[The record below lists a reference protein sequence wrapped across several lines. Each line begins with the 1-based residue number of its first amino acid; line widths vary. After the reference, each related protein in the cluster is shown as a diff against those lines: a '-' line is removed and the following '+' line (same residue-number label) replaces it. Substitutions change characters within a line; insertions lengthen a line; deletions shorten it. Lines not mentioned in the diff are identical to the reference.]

1 LAENGCCQLIL
12 PTATTTNMT
21 LDIITPDRKV
31 FTGEASAVTFP
42 GIEGQFQVLNDH
54 APLVSTLAKGP
65 ITVQTTDGQQVFTV
79 DGGVVEVLR
88 NRVLVLAEAVIV

>member
-1 LAENGCCQLIL
+1 
-12 PTATTTNMT
+12 MT

>member
-1 LAENGCCQLIL
+1 MQ
-12 PTATTTNMT
+12 

-31 FTGEASAVTFP
+31 FSGEATSVTFP

-54 APLVSTLAKGP
+54 APLVSTLARGP
-65 ITVQTTDGQQVFTV
+65 VTIQTAGAGPQVFTV

-88 NRVLVLAEAVIV
+88 NTVLVLAEAVLAA